1 MKDSAGGHQYDITT
15 WGEHLVSE
23 FTGLNF
29 LEIGKLPLD
38 QFLLWR
44 RDAFIY
50 NCNQTEAGQEYL
62 ANAYRMERTKP
73 DRIALRKKYGKEG

>member
-1 MKDSAGGHQYDITT
+1 MKDSAGHQYDVTT

-23 FTGLNF
+23 YAGLSF
-29 LEIGKLPLD
+29 IEIDRLPFD
-38 QFLLWR
+38 QFLLLR

-62 ANAYRMERTKP
+62 RNAYRMEQTKP